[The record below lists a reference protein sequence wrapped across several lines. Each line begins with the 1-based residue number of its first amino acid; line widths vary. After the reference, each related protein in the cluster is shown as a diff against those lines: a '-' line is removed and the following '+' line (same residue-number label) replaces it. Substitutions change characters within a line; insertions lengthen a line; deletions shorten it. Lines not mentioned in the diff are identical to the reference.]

1 MTNNFKPNKGGYRQ
15 PQLSPEEWKAKKQ
28 AEKDAVYQLIDETA
42 TAIVQD
48 GEKFRGFLDTKA
60 RLDLSRIL
68 EAIHQVLEEEQSAGF
83 PNLMLDDAVAQEIE
97 MTTLP
102 ADYTGE
108 GTKLST
114 FYCSFILTYEKK
126 GKWD

>member
-1 MTNNFKPNKGGYRQ
+1 MD
-15 PQLSPEEWKAKKQ
+15 L
-28 AEKDAVYQLIDETA
+28 LILAD
-42 TAIVQD
+42 
-48 GEKFRGFLDTKA
+48 
-60 RLDLSRIL
+60 DLSRIL

-83 PNLMLDDAVAQEIE
+83 PNLQLDDAVAQEIE